1 MPDLRQQIAERLLAL
16 RGDFSRRHAAEL
28 LGTLGYQSELTGEGG
43 TPADFMDFYPL
54 PPGVQWTKKEKE
66 LLESWRSARL
76 LFQFTKNEISGQL
89 PMESKPEF
97 DKGNHKSFV
106 FVAVDLK
113 PRRYARGAYAAMTRA
128 VNKCFAM
135 PAVLLFHNGG
145 RLTLAF
151 MPQRKHKSR
160 PEKNVLG
167 KVSLLR
173 EIDLEAPHRAHLEI
187 LQALSL
193 KERLRWIRR
202 HNKGE
207 DFDGLLAAW
216 LAELDTEELN
226 KRFYKELFRWFERAV
241 KKSKF
246 PSPAGA
252 AGSAV
257 TMQQNI
263 IRLITRMLF
272 IWFIKEKGLVSEDL
286 FDEEKIRPLLREWN
300 AEDGANYYTAILQ
313 NLFFATLNTSIGKR
327 KFSAQEQRTH
337 RNFNLYRYADQLQD
351 KARLLKLMKHTPFI
365 NGGLFDCLDSFE
377 TKGQNHLR
385 VDCFTDNANQRKLLR
400 VPNNLFFGAGG
411 LIPLLKRFKF
421 TVQENTPIEQEVALD
436 PELLGRAF
444 ENLLA
449 AYNPETSEHARKQTG
464 SFYTPREVVDYMV
477 NEALV
482 AHFAAN
488 IVPRDGDRPY
498 WEERLRD
505 LLSYEIGEPLIYA
518 EEKRPLVQAVAA
530 TRVLDPAVGSGAFS
544 MSVLHKLELLLER
557 VDPDNKLWEGI
568 QRTRARQAADAAF
581 DRPDH
586 KERAARLQSINDT
599 FKHFSTEFG
608 RKLYLIQNSIYG
620 VDIQSIA
627 TQIAKLR
634 FFITLAIEQQPN
646 DDARNNYGI
655 RPLPNLETRFVAADA
670 LLGLSAPGQK
680 AFGDAE
686 ILKLTQQI
694 EEIRADFF
702 SAATREEKKRC
713 READEKAR
721 RQLSKKLSE
730 LNFPKEDARR
740 IAAWDLYDQNASA
753 DWFDAERMLGVHGGF
768 DIVIGNPPYIQ
779 LQKQQGRLANL
790 YKGRGY
796 ETYARTG
803 DIYQLFYE
811 KGCTLLTAGGV
822 LSYITSNS
830 WLRAEYGK
838 KLRGYLGEKH
848 TPLHLLEMGKDVF
861 DSAIVDACITILRH
875 GKSGEHCRALDMDRL
890 TDRDFPPALEDRDWG
905 ELRLRGDGPWA
916 ALSAAEQGIMQK
928 MEKYGIPL
936 KEWDVSIYRGVTSGC
951 NEAFVI
957 SNSMKNSMIASA
969 PNAKEIIKPVLRGRD
984 IQRYRAQ
991 SANLWLITTFPALN
1005 LDIKNFPTVK
1015 KHLLTFGKSRLEQS
1029 GKRLADGTKA
1039 RKKTQHQWFE
1049 LQDACAYHDEFAKE
1063 KLVWMDLTERGRF
1076 AYIQEEM
1083 FCTNSAYILSGK
1095 SLRYLCALLNSK
1107 LINWFMKH
1115 NALTSGMG
1123 VTRWIRASVEAIPI
1137 PPIPKEEQQPIIELV
1152 DQILQAKDTT
1162 PTADTTPL
1170 EAQLDTL
1177 IYALYHLTP
1186 QEQAL
1191 LPP

>member
-16 RGDFSRRHAAEL
+16 HGDFSRRHAAEL

-43 TPADFMDFYPL
+43 TPADFLDLYPL
-54 PPGVQWTKKEKE
+54 PPGVQWTKQEKKLFE
-66 LLESWRSARL
+66 NWNSAHL
-76 LFQFTKNEISGQL
+76 LFQFTKDEISGQM
-89 PMESKPEF
+89 PMDAKSEF
-97 DKGNHKSFV
+97 DQGNHKSFV

-113 PRRYARGAYAAMTRA
+113 PCPYPRGTYAAMTRA

-145 RLTLAF
+145 KLTLAF
-151 MPQRKHKSR
+151 MPRRLHKQR

-173 EIDLEAPHRAHLEI
+173 EIDLKAPHRAHLDI

-193 KERLRWIRR
+193 KERLRWIRK
-202 HNKGE
+202 HNKSE

-241 KKSKF
+241 KKAKF

-252 AGSAV
+252 AGAAV
-257 TMQQNI
+257 TMQQHI

-286 FDEEKIRPLLREWN
+286 FDEEEIRLLLREWD

-313 NLFFATLNTSIGKR
+313 NLFFATLNTSIENR
-327 KFSAQEQRTH
+327 KFSTQGQKTH
-337 RNFNLYRYADQLQD
+337 RNFNRYRYADLLQD
-351 KARLLKLMKHTPFI
+351 KAKLQKLMNRTPFI

-400 VPNNLFFGAGG
+400 VPNSLFFGAGG

-449 AYNPETSEHARKQTG
+449 AYIPETSEHVRKQTG

-477 NEALV
+477 NESLV
-482 AHFAAN
+482 AHFAAK
-488 IVPRDGDRPY
+488 IEPADGDRSH

-505 LLSYEIGEPLIYA
+505 LLSYEIGETQTSA
-518 EEKRPLVQAVAA
+518 RERQRLVRAVAA

-544 MSVLHKLELLLER
+544 MSVLHKLELLLAR
-557 VDPDNKLWEGI
+557 VDPDNKLWQEI
-568 QRTRARQAADAAF
+568 QRERAAQAASATF
-581 DRPDH
+581 DRPNH
-586 KERAARLQSINDT
+586 KEREARLQSINDT
-599 FKHFSTEFG
+599 FRDFSTEFG

-634 FFITLAIEQQPN
+634 FFITLAIEQQSN
-646 DDARNNYGI
+646 GDARNNYGI

-670 LLGLSAPGQK
+670 LLGLSAPGQR
-680 AFGDAE
+680 AFGDEA
-686 ILKLTQQI
+686 ILTLTQQI

-702 SAATREEKKRC
+702 SAATRDEKKRC

-721 RQLSKKLSE
+721 GQLSKKLSE
-730 LNFPKEDARR
+730 LNFPKEDAQR
-740 IAAWDLYDQNASA
+740 IAAWDPYDQNASA

-779 LQKQQGRLANL
+779 LQKQQGRLAKL
-790 YKGRGY
+790 YEGRGY
-796 ETYARTG
+796 ETFVRTG

-811 KGCTLLTAGGV
+811 KGCNLLAQGGV
-822 LSYITSNS
+822 LSYISSNS

-848 TPLHLLEMGKDVF
+848 TPLRLVEMGKDVF
-861 DSAIVDACITILRH
+861 DSAIVDACIAILRQ
-875 GKSGEHCRALDMDRL
+875 GKSGELCRALDMDSLHR
-890 TDRDFPPALEDRDWG
+890 RDFPLDLDDNDWG
-905 ELRLRGDGPWA
+905 KLRLRSDRPWA
-916 ALSAAEQGIMQK
+916 ALSAVELNIMQK
-928 MEKYGIPL
+928 MKKYGVPL
-936 KEWDVSIYRGVTSGC
+936 KKWDVTANRGIITGY
-951 NEAFVI
+951 NKAFIVGEELRNALI
-957 SNSMKNSMIASA
+957 AADPNSA
-969 PNAKEIIKPVLRGRD
+969 EIIKRILRGRNVK
-984 IQRYRAQ
+984 RYRAQ
-991 SANLWLITTFPALN
+991 WANEWLIATHNGYGGIPPVKIDKYPA
-1005 LDIKNFPTVK
+1005 VK
-1015 KHLLTFGKSRLEQS
+1015 KHLDQFYANLEN
-1029 GKRLADGTKA
+1029 R
-1039 RKKTQHQWFE
+1039 
-1049 LQDACAYHDEFAKE
+1049 QDKGSTPYNLRDCTYYGEFAKE
-1063 KLVWMDLTERGRF
+1063 KLIWMDLTNYGRF
-1076 AYIQEEM
+1076 AYSENEM
-1083 FCTNSAYILSGK
+1083 FCLNSAYMISGN
-1095 SLRYLCALLNSK
+1095 SLRYLCAVLNSK
-1107 LINWFMKH
+1107 LISWFMKQS
-1115 NALTSGMG
+1115 ALTSGMG
-1123 VTRWIRASVEAIPI
+1123 VTRWFRSSVETIPI
-1137 PPIPKEEQQPIIELV
+1137 PQIPKEEQQPIIELA
-1152 DQILQAKDTT
+1152 DQILQAKDAD
-1162 PTADTTPL
+1162 PAADTTSL
-1170 EAQLDTL
+1170 EAQIDTL
-1177 IYALYHLTP
+1177 VYALYHLTP
-1186 QEQAL
+1186 QEKAL